1 MKKLKF
7 LLPLAICMV
16 SYADPI
22 SSLNTMGAHL
32 KEYHAINSVLRDNL
46 GKKINVTMLTSLR
59 LYEML
64 YRIKQRNRLIVNF
77 HNVDSVNK
85 D

>member
-7 LLPLAICMV
+7 LLLFVICMV

-46 GKKINVTMLTSLR
+46 GKK
-59 LYEML
+59 
-64 YRIKQRNRLIVNF
+64 
-77 HNVDSVNK
+77 
-85 D
+85 